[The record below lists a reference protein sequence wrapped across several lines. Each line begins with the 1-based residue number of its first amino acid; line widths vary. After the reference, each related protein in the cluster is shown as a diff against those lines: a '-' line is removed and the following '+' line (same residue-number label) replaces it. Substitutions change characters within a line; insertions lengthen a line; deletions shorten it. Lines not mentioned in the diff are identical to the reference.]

1 MVSAKDIEEALCSM
15 GNDEQRIVLQR
26 FFKTG
31 KGQYAAGDKFIG
43 LRVPQTRMVVR
54 SARRQVPFPE
64 IHKLLVS
71 PLHEVRLAGF
81 LLLVDE
87 MNSAIP
93 KRDEPLTTNAA
104 RRKEIV
110 DFYLAHARNAN
121 NWDLVDNSCPT
132 IVGKFLLFPTSDG
145 SLPSRGI
152 LDSLAASDNLWEQ
165 RIAIVSNW
173 QLIRAGQHDDILRIA
188 DKLINHRHDLIHKA
202 IGWMLREV
210 GKSDIEVLR
219 RFLDSRAP
227 YLPRTT
233 LRYAIERM
241 DESERQYW
249 LKLKV

>member
-1 MVSAKDIEEALCSM
+1 MVSAKDIEETLCSM
-15 GNDEQRIVLQR
+15 GNEEQRVVLQS

-31 KGQYAAGDKFIG
+31 KGQYAEGDKFLGI
-43 LRVPQTRMVVR
+43 RVPQTRMVVN
-54 SARRQVPFPE
+54 SARLQVPFPE

-87 MNSAIP
+87 INAAIP
-93 KRDEPLTTNAA
+93 KRGEPLTLHAD
-104 RRKEIV
+104 RREEVV

-121 NWDLVDNSCPT
+121 NWDLVDNSCPA
-132 IVGKFLLFPTSDG
+132 IVGKFLLFPLPDG
-145 SLPSRGI
+145 SLPSRDI
-152 LDSLAASDNLWEQ
+152 LDGLAASDNLWEQ
-165 RIAIVSNW
+165 RIAIVSNL

-219 RFLDSRAP
+219 EFLDTRAP
-227 YLPRTT
+227 YLPRTA

-241 DESERQYW
+241 DESERKYW
-249 LKLKV
+249 LKHKL